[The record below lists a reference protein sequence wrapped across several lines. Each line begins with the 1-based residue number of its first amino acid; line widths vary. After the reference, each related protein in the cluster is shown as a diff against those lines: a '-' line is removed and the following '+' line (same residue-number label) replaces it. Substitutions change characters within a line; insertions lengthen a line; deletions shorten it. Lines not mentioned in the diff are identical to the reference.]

1 MANHKLK
8 WSDYPPPE
16 VRGGCVTVG
25 NFDGVHRGHAALVA
39 AAKRWARQVGG
50 PAVTVTFDPPPVALL
65 NPPAWKLP
73 LATLAERVQRLLDG
87 GADHVVILQTDA
99 SLLALS
105 AEAFFEDVLVRQLG
119 AKAVVEGY
127 NFHFGRSRGGNVGTL
142 RTMCNDA
149 GIAFEEVPPLLFEG
163 EAISSSRVRVAVN
176 AGDVKLAA
184 ELLDHPYRISGDVV
198 EGAKRGR
205 TIGFPT
211 ANLANVP
218 TLPPSDGVYAVRA
231 SVEGRTYAAAAN
243 VGPNPTFG
251 EDARKIEV
259 HLLDFTGDLYGKMM
273 GVEFVAR
280 LRATQPFAN
289 VGALKARLAQDVA
302 EARAALAGTPS

>member
-1 MANHKLK
+1 MTIHRIK
-8 WSDYPPPE
+8 WSDYPPGSCT
-16 VRGGCVTVG
+16 GGCVTVG

-39 AAKRWARQVGG
+39 AAKRWATRLGG
-50 PAVTVTFDPPPVALL
+50 PAVAVTFDPPPVALL

-73 LATLAERVQRLLDG
+73 LATLAGRADALRAA
-87 GADHVVILQTDA
+87 GADEVVALQTDA

-119 AKAVVEGY
+119 ARAIVEGY
-127 NFHFGRSRGGNVGTL
+127 NFHFGRGRGGNVVTL
-142 RTMCNDA
+142 RAMCADA

-163 EAISSSRVRVAVN
+163 EAISSSRVRAAVN

-211 ANLANVP
+211 ANLANVR
-218 TLPPSDGVYAVRA
+218 TLPPAEGVYAVRA
-231 SVEGRTYAAAAN
+231 SVEGGTYAAAAN
-243 VGPNPTFG
+243 IGPNPTFG

-259 HLLDFTGDLYGKMM
+259 YLLDFAGDLYGKVMQ
-273 GVEFVAR
+273 VEFVAR
-280 LRATQPFAN
+280 LRETRPFAN
-289 VGALKARLAQDVA
+289 ADALKAQLERDVA
-302 EARAALAGTPS
+302 EARRVLN